1 MQSTR
6 SRDNLFR
13 DEALRAHISSRGSD
27 GDLLRISPGWTN
39 WLYWLLVAICLTGL
53 TYLIFGRV
61 NEYAAGAAIVR
72 GEDRADIYAVSG
84 GAITEIVVRP
94 GQRVKANQLLAR
106 LYDVPE
112 AAELERLDREY
123 ELQLLKSLNSPHDA
137 VSQQQ
142 LAFMRERKQVVA
154 ARLNE
159 RRITA
164 PRAGT
169 IKDVRI
175 RPGQTVA
182 PGELLLSLDGAEE
195 KLSVVA
201 LLPGHYRPLLQKG
214 APLRLELNG
223 FKYAYQHLTIDLV
236 AEDVI
241 GPNEA
246 RKYLGEQV
254 SDSLALQ
261 GPVVIVKADLPSRNF
276 TSDDGQYAF
285 HDGMQGRAEVRV
297 RSDRLILALLPSI
310 KTLWGGRPCN
320 SSSDTGALVERFPA
334 LKKLDPGQSSRRIPY
349 VQQMSATECGAA
361 CLTMA
366 LAWFGKHVPL
376 AEVRQ
381 VAGVDRDG
389 ATALSILHAARW
401 YGLRARGVKLELE
414 GLAYLDRGAILHWEF
429 SHFVVFDRLRK
440 DGVEIVDPASGRR
453 VVSFDQFNHSF
464 TGVALAL
471 SPAEE
476 FQQTGQQRNVVWSYV
491 RQFLG
496 QSRLWGRI
504 VVVTVLLQLFAL
516 GMPLLTGTLVDRI
529 IPRGDAGLLH
539 LLGAGLAG
547 IVVFSSLASVLRAQ
561 LLLHLRTKL
570 DAKMTLG
577 FLDHL
582 VSLPFG
588 FFQQRSEG
596 DLMMRVNSNATI
608 REMLTSSA
616 LSGLLDGALA
626 ISYLAIL
633 LMANVAMGA
642 IVLSLALLQA
652 AIFLFSY
659 RRYQDLMSQ
668 DLQTQAKAQ
677 SYLVQMLTGI
687 ETLKANGVEERAV
700 EQWSNLFVA
709 GLNVSLARGRL
720 SATVDSMMG
729 ALKSGSP
736 LLVMWFGG
744 WLALN
749 GELSLGTMLAL
760 NALAA
765 GFLGPVSTLI
775 STALQLQLLRSYVDR
790 IDDVLAAPP
799 EQDKNEITPAPALR
813 GEIELR
819 EISFGYS
826 ANSSSAGVQGVSVK
840 IEPGQKVAIV
850 GPSGAGK
857 STLAK
862 LLLGLYRPSS
872 GKILFDGVDIS
883 GYDLRSV
890 RRQCGIVTQRS
901 HLFSGTIRENISLN
915 DPGIPLNAVIEASK
929 LACLHRDVTGMPM
942 GYETVLADGGSSI
955 SGGQRQRV
963 ALARALVNRPSVVLL
978 DEATSELDAVTEA
991 EAHRN
996 LSGLNCTRIVIAH
1009 RLSTITDADLILVM
1023 NNGKLVE
1030 QGTHRELLENA
1041 GQYARL
1047 IAAQVDV

>member
-1 MQSTR
+1 M
-6 SRDNLFR
+6 
-13 DEALRAHISSRGSD
+13 
-27 GDLLRISPGWTN
+27 
-39 WLYWLLVAICLTGL
+39 
-53 TYLIFGRV
+53 
-61 NEYAAGAAIVR
+61 
-72 GEDRADIYAVSG
+72 
-84 GAITEIVVRP
+84 
-94 GQRVKANQLLAR
+94 
-106 LYDVPE
+106 
-112 AAELERLDREY
+112 
-123 ELQLLKSLNSPHDA
+123 
-137 VSQQQ
+137 
-142 LAFMRERKQVVA
+142 
-154 ARLNE
+154 
-159 RRITA
+159 
-164 PRAGT
+164 
-169 IKDVRI
+169 
-175 RPGQTVA
+175 
-182 PGELLLSLDGAEE
+182 
-195 KLSVVA
+195 
-201 LLPGHYRPLLQKG
+201 
-214 APLRLELNG
+214 
-223 FKYAYQHLTIDLV
+223 
-236 AEDVI
+236 
-241 GPNEA
+241 
-246 RKYLGEQV
+246 
-254 SDSLALQ
+254 
-261 GPVVIVKADLPSRNF
+261 
-276 TSDDGQYAF
+276 
-285 HDGMQGRAEVRV
+285 
-297 RSDRLILALLPSI
+297 
-310 KTLWGGRPCN
+310 N

-334 LKKLDPGQSSRRIPY
+334 LRKLDPGQSSRRIPY
-349 VQQMSATECGAA
+349 IQQMSATECGAA

-414 GLAYLDRGAILHWEF
+414 GLPYLDRGAILHWEF

-440 DGVEIVDPASGRR
+440 DGVEIIDPASGRR
-453 VVSFDQFNHSF
+453 VVSFDQFNRSF
-464 TGVALAL
+464 TGVALTL

-476 FQQTGQQRNVVWSYV
+476 FRQTGQRRNVVWSYV

-496 QSRLWGRI
+496 QTRLWRRVA
-504 VVVTVLLQLFAL
+504 VVSALLQLFAL
-516 GMPLLTGTLVDRI
+516 GLPLLTGTLVDRI

-539 LLGAGLAG
+539 LLGAGLIG
-547 IVVFSSLASVLRAQ
+547 IVVFSGLASVLRAQ

-596 DLMMRVNSNATI
+596 DLMMRVSSNATI

-633 LMANVAMGA
+633 LIANAAMGA

-652 AIFLFSY
+652 AVFLFSY

-668 DLQTQAKAQ
+668 DLHTQAKAQ
-677 SYLVQMLTGI
+677 SYLVQMLAGI

-700 EQWSNLFVA
+700 EQWSNLFVD
-709 GLNVSLARGRL
+709 GLNVSLSRGRL
-720 SATVDSMMG
+720 SATVDSLMG
-729 ALKSGSP
+729 GLKSGSP

-744 WLALN
+744 WLAMN
-749 GELSLGTMLAL
+749 GDLSLGTMLAL

-799 EQDKNEITPAPALR
+799 EQDKNEVVPAPTLR

-819 EISFGYS
+819 DISFSYS
-826 ANSSSAGVQGVSVK
+826 ANSSSVGVRGVSVK

-850 GPSGAGK
+850 GRSGAGK

-872 GKILFDGVDIS
+872 GNIMFDGVDLS

-915 DPGIPLNAVIEASK
+915 DPGIPLGAVIEASR
-929 LACLHRDVTGMPM
+929 LACLHSDVAGMPM

-963 ALARALVNRPSVVLL
+963 ALARALVNRPAIILL
-978 DEATSELDAVTEA
+978 DEATSEMDSITEA
-991 EAHRN
+991 QAHRN

-1023 NNGKLVE
+1023 DGGKLVE
-1030 QGTHRELLENA
+1030 QGTHRQLSESA
-1041 GQYARL
+1041 GHYARL
-1047 IAAQVDV
+1047 IAAQVEV

>member
-1 MQSTR
+1 M
-6 SRDNLFR
+6 N
-13 DEALRAHISSRGSD
+13 
-27 GDLLRISPGWTN
+27 SPG
-39 WLYWLLVAICLTGL
+39 
-53 TYLIFGRV
+53 
-61 NEYAAGAAIVR
+61 
-72 GEDRADIYAVSG
+72 
-84 GAITEIVVRP
+84 
-94 GQRVKANQLLAR
+94 
-106 LYDVPE
+106 
-112 AAELERLDREY
+112 
-123 ELQLLKSLNSPHDA
+123 
-137 VSQQQ
+137 
-142 LAFMRERKQVVA
+142 
-154 ARLNE
+154 
-159 RRITA
+159 
-164 PRAGT
+164 
-169 IKDVRI
+169 
-175 RPGQTVA
+175 
-182 PGELLLSLDGAEE
+182 
-195 KLSVVA
+195 
-201 LLPGHYRPLLQKG
+201 
-214 APLRLELNG
+214 
-223 FKYAYQHLTIDLV
+223 
-236 AEDVI
+236 
-241 GPNEA
+241 
-246 RKYLGEQV
+246 
-254 SDSLALQ
+254 
-261 GPVVIVKADLPSRNF
+261 
-276 TSDDGQYAF
+276 
-285 HDGMQGRAEVRV
+285 
-297 RSDRLILALLPSI
+297 
-310 KTLWGGRPCN
+310 
-320 SSSDTGALVERFPA
+320 DTGALVERFPA
-334 LKKLDPGQSSRRIPY
+334 LRKLDHGQSSRRIPY
-349 VQQMSATECGAA
+349 IQQMSATECGAA

-440 DGVEIVDPASGRR
+440 DGVEIIDPASGRR
-453 VVSFDQFNHSF
+453 VVSFDQFNRSF
-464 TGVALAL
+464 TGVALTL

-476 FQQTGQQRNVVWSYV
+476 FRQTGQQRNVVWSYV

-496 QSRLWGRI
+496 QTRLWGRI
-504 VVVTVLLQLFAL
+504 VVVSALLQLFAL
-516 GMPLLTGTLVDRI
+516 GLPLLTGTLVDRI
-529 IPRGDAGLLH
+529 IPRSDAGLLH
-539 LLGAGLAG
+539 LLGAGLIG
-547 IVVFSSLASVLRAQ
+547 IVVFSALASVVRAQ

-596 DLMMRVNSNATI
+596 DLMMRVNSNSTI

-633 LMANVAMGA
+633 LMANAAMGA

-652 AIFLFSY
+652 AVFLFSY

-677 SYLVQMLTGI
+677 SYLVQMLAGI

-700 EQWSNLFVA
+700 EQWSNLFVD
-709 GLNVSLARGRL
+709 GLNVSLSRGRL
-720 SATVDSMMG
+720 SAMVDSLMG
-729 ALKSGSP
+729 GLKSGSP

-749 GELSLGTMLAL
+749 GDLSLGTMLAL

-775 STALQLQLLRSYVDR
+775 STALQLQLLRSYVER

-799 EQDKNEITPAPALR
+799 EQDKNEVAPAPALR

-819 EISFGYS
+819 DISFSYS
-826 ANSSSAGVQGVSVK
+826 ANSSSSGVRDVSVK
-840 IEPGQKVAIV
+840 IKPGQKVAIV
-850 GPSGAGK
+850 GQSGAGK

-872 GKILFDGVDIS
+872 GNILFDGVDLA

-915 DPGIPLNAVIEASK
+915 DPGIPLDAVIEASK
-929 LACLHRDVTGMPM
+929 LACLHCDVTGMPM

-963 ALARALVNRPSVVLL
+963 ALARALVNRPAIILL
-978 DEATSELDAVTEA
+978 DEATSELDSITEA

-1023 NNGKLVE
+1023 DSGKLVE
-1030 QGTHRELLENA
+1030 QGTHRQLLESA

-1047 IAAQVDV
+1047 IAAQVEV

>member
-1 MQSTR
+1 M
-6 SRDNLFR
+6 
-13 DEALRAHISSRGSD
+13 
-27 GDLLRISPGWTN
+27 
-39 WLYWLLVAICLTGL
+39 
-53 TYLIFGRV
+53 
-61 NEYAAGAAIVR
+61 
-72 GEDRADIYAVSG
+72 
-84 GAITEIVVRP
+84 
-94 GQRVKANQLLAR
+94 
-106 LYDVPE
+106 
-112 AAELERLDREY
+112 
-123 ELQLLKSLNSPHDA
+123 
-137 VSQQQ
+137 
-142 LAFMRERKQVVA
+142 
-154 ARLNE
+154 
-159 RRITA
+159 
-164 PRAGT
+164 
-169 IKDVRI
+169 
-175 RPGQTVA
+175 
-182 PGELLLSLDGAEE
+182 
-195 KLSVVA
+195 
-201 LLPGHYRPLLQKG
+201 
-214 APLRLELNG
+214 
-223 FKYAYQHLTIDLV
+223 
-236 AEDVI
+236 
-241 GPNEA
+241 
-246 RKYLGEQV
+246 
-254 SDSLALQ
+254 
-261 GPVVIVKADLPSRNF
+261 
-276 TSDDGQYAF
+276 
-285 HDGMQGRAEVRV
+285 
-297 RSDRLILALLPSI
+297 
-310 KTLWGGRPCN
+310 N
-320 SSSDTGALVERFPA
+320 SSGDTGALVERFPA
-334 LKKLDPGQSSRRIPY
+334 LRKLDPGQSSRRIPY
-349 VQQMSATECGAA
+349 IQQMSATECGAA
-361 CLTMA
+361 CLAMA
-366 LAWFGKHVPL
+366 LALFGKHAPL

-414 GLAYLDRGAILHWEF
+414 GLPYLDRGAILHWEF

-440 DGVEIVDPASGRR
+440 DGVKIIDPASGHR
-453 VVSFDQFNHSF
+453 VVSFDQFNRSF
-464 TGVALAL
+464 TGVALTL

-476 FQQTGQQRNVVWSYV
+476 FRQTGQQRNVVWSYV

-496 QSRLWGRI
+496 QTRLWGRI
-504 VVVTVLLQLFAL
+504 AVVSVLLQLFAL
-516 GMPLLTGTLVDRI
+516 GLPLLTGTLVDRI

-539 LLGAGLAG
+539 LLGAGLIG
-547 IVVFSSLASVLRAQ
+547 IVVFSALASVLRAQ

-596 DLMMRVNSNATI
+596 DLMMRVSSNATI

-633 LMANVAMGA
+633 LIANAAMGA

-652 AIFLFSY
+652 AVFLFSY

-677 SYLVQMLTGI
+677 SYLVQMLAGI

-700 EQWSNLFVA
+700 EQWSNLFVD
-709 GLNVSLARGRL
+709 GLNVSLSRGRL
-720 SATVDSMMG
+720 SATVDSLMG
-729 ALKSGSP
+729 GLKSGSP

-744 WLALN
+744 WLAMN
-749 GELSLGTMLAL
+749 GDLSLGTMLAL

-765 GFLGPVSTLI
+765 GFLGPVSTVI
-775 STALQLQLLRSYVDR
+775 STSLQLQLLRSYVER

-799 EQDKNEITPAPALR
+799 EQDKNEVVPAPALR

-819 EISFGYS
+819 DISFSYS
-826 ANSSSAGVQGVSVK
+826 ANSSSAGLHGVSVK

-850 GPSGAGK
+850 GQSGAGK

-872 GKILFDGVDIS
+872 GNILFDGVDLS
-883 GYDLRSV
+883 EYDLRSV

-915 DPGIPLNAVIEASK
+915 DPGIPLDAVTEASK
-929 LACLHRDVTGMPM
+929 LACLHRDVAGMPM

-963 ALARALVNRPSVVLL
+963 ALARALVNRPAIVLL
-978 DEATSELDAVTEA
+978 DEATSELDSITEA

-996 LSGLNCTRIVIAH
+996 LSRLNCTRIVIAH

-1023 NNGKLVE
+1023 DNGKLVE
-1030 QGTHRELLENA
+1030 QGTHRKLLESA
-1041 GQYARL
+1041 GHYARL
-1047 IAAQVDV
+1047 IAAQVEV